1 MTKMSWD
8 ERYGE
13 PEYAYGTEPNDFLRG
28 EAHRIPMGGVL
39 ELAAGEGRNGV
50 WLAAQGYEVTLVDGS
65 GVGLD
70 KARRLAAERGVE
82 VQTVHGDLAH
92 LSIEPGR
99 WQGIV
104 AIFAH
109 VPRALRRRMHAAVV
123 VGLAP
128 GGVYLYEAYTPAQIA
143 HGTGGPRD
151 PEMLPTLAELREE
164 LAGLDFELAV
174 ERERE
179 VHEGKLHNG
188 TSAVVQ
194 VVATKRA

>member
-1 MTKMSWD
+1 MWD
-8 ERYGE
+8 ERYGDE
-13 PEYAYGTEPNDFLRG
+13 EYAYGTEPNDFLR
-28 EAHRIPMGGVL
+28 EQAHRIRRGEVL

-50 WLAAQGYEVTLVDGS
+50 WLAGLGYDMTLVDSS

-70 KARRLAAERGVE
+70 KARRLAAERGVA
-82 VQTVHGDLAH
+82 VRTVHADLAH
-92 LSIEPGR
+92 FAIEPGR

-104 AIFAH
+104 ATFAH
-109 VPRALRRRMHAAVV
+109 VPRALRRQMHAAVV
-123 VGLAP
+123 AGLAP

-151 PEMLPTLAELREE
+151 PDMLPTLTELREE
-164 LAGLDFELAV
+164 LAGLELEIAI

-194 VVATKRA
+194 VVGRRAGG

>member
-1 MTKMSWD
+1 MTQMSWD

-13 PEYAYGTEPNDFLRG
+13 PEYAYGTEPNDFLRD
-28 EAHRIPMGGVL
+28 EAHRIPPGEVL

-50 WLAAQGYEVTLVDGS
+50 WLAGKGYAVTMIDGS
-65 GVGLD
+65 GVGLE
-70 KARRLAAERGVE
+70 KAQRLAAERGVE
-82 VQTVHGDLAH
+82 VKTIHGDLAH
-92 LSIEPGR
+92 FAIEPGR

-104 AIFAH
+104 ATFAH
-109 VPRALRRRMHAAVV
+109 VPRALRRRMHAGVV
-123 VGLAP
+123 AGLAP

-164 LAGLDFELAV
+164 LAGLELEVAV

-179 VHEGKLHNG
+179 VHEGELHHG

-194 VVATKRA
+194 VIARRR